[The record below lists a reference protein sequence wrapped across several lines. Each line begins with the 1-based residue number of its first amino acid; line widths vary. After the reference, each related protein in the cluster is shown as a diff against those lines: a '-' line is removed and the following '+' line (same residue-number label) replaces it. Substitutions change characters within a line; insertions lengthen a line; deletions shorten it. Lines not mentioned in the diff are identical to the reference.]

1 MIKTHKPRGH
11 FWSCPSLFQQSKEI
25 RNLSFEDCTAPTAK
39 IIAADS
45 DDELQPKQRAAKR
58 RRIEKLADEFMNG
71 QALTLSCV
79 RLHPST
85 LKVAVECNERS
96 RTNAKY
102 SLPGFELPEDDA
114 VLWADVDEAFGPPKV
129 VKAERLVKAEEAS
142 KKAHRKSAVTAV
154 ETVTE
159 EQVSSACKQVRR
171 VKAVTISLNPSDE
184 AIKQAAALRARRLGK
199 LAAEAPTLPDG
210 TSAET
215 ISESDN
221 AEPHSEP
228 GHSGP
233 RRSGRGRKP
242 KSNEWLLRRHTTL
255 YELSADES
263 LDELTRSMIH
273 TPSRASQVQS
283 KVQLEVKSEPDPLPS
298 STTPDS
304 SAGNTSI
311 RLDGPASSARPRKRG
326 SLNSYVEHWELF
338 TAPSARVAVTTGS
351 APENDTPA
359 AKNSYHTAPELT
371 DVEIGDGAAPVHEDL
386 QEDSQTR
393 LLRHH
398 GIQGAPPTT
407 WTSTNGKTPAKSP
420 AEVPVDEPTDEAD
433 HVVQTALRESIQESA
448 QSAVKAKNNKRAKS
462 AGHKTTD
469 ASDTEPRRRS
479 APTRTQDLSE
489 QSLPYGVINH
499 GAMKG
504 YTVAQTKE
512 SDGTPFMFRKR
523 TTRSKGKANMDD
535 TTIAALSTKQ
545 RRPMKFLSSEDGPL
559 KRAEAGVS
567 SVSDEAP
574 ILDVSFGNDSF
585 APRLNLALADEHLN
599 AVLPGEPKSVG
610 RASATKRAIR
620 HELAEGGAEI
630 FRIEGEPA
638 SSQIEGLDQ
647 ARALSSSAIKNVQ
660 AESMGKDA
668 ENRPSEAPAAESIQT
683 QWPGTQQ
690 LLHQAHDDFFK
701 SPEKKN
707 NHTPDHA
714 VGTPDSSSAGTKSA
728 PPTIHREPLR
738 TLSQETAA
746 PMPLP
751 STQAM
756 QEAWSPWSTVKK
768 QKGVP
773 VRVAGPSPTVTSGRK
788 SARLSNRSVVD
799 AERRRSSL
807 RFSTSTTD
815 SPVTELPFTVTKA
828 ASQEQRSKLSVSFST
843 LTGESTETH
852 LTAERASPERRKP
865 SPSADRTITP
875 KSIMRSS
882 DASHRSVDDARSLF
896 DLEPATI
903 VEADAHDINE
913 MNSLGSEYSSIQC
926 GQRPLFR
933 EDSQVD
939 QTVMEFVTSVLS
951 TGDLD
956 GL

>member
-25 RNLSFEDCTAPTAK
+25 RNLSFEDCTPPTAK
-39 IIAADS
+39 VIAADS

-79 RLHPST
+79 RPHPST
-85 LKVAVECNERS
+85 LKVAVEGNERS

-114 VLWADVDEAFGPPKV
+114 VIWADVDEAFGSPRV
-129 VKAERLVKAEEAS
+129 VKAERLVKAEQPS
-142 KKAHRKSAVTAV
+142 KKAHRKSAPTVV
-154 ETVTE
+154 ETITE
-159 EQVSSACKQVRR
+159 EQVSSACKQIRR
-171 VKAVTISLNPSDE
+171 PKTLTISLNPSDE
-184 AIKQAAALRARRLGK
+184 AIKQAAALRARRLEK
-199 LAAEAPTLPDG
+199 LAAEAPILPDG

-221 AEPHSEP
+221 AEPQSEP

-233 RRSGRGRKP
+233 RRSGRDRKP

-273 TPSRASQVQS
+273 TPSRASQVQT
-283 KVQLEVKSEPDPLPS
+283 KAQLEVKSEPDPLPN

-304 SAGNTSI
+304 SAGNTSTHI
-311 RLDGPASSARPRKRG
+311 DGPASSTRPRKRG

-338 TAPSARVAVTTGS
+338 TAPSARDTVATGS
-351 APENDTPA
+351 APENDTSA
-359 AKNSYHTAPELT
+359 AKNSYHTAPEVT
-371 DVEIGDGAAPVHEDL
+371 EVEIGDEAAPVYEDL

-398 GIQGAPPTT
+398 GIQGAPRTT

-420 AEVPVDEPTDEAD
+420 AEVSVDKPADEAD
-433 HVVQTALRESIQESA
+433 HTVENALRQSVQESA
-448 QSAVKAKNNKRAKS
+448 QSAVKAKNTKRAKS
-462 AGHKTTD
+462 AGHKSID
-469 ASDTEPRRRS
+469 PNDTEHRRRS
-479 APTRTQDLSE
+479 APTQTQDVSE

-535 TTIAALSTKQ
+535 TTIAAPSAKQ
-545 RRPMKFLSSEDGPL
+545 RRPMKFLSSEDGAV
-559 KRAEAGVS
+559 KRAEAGVP

-599 AVLPGEPKSVG
+599 AVLPGEEKSVG
-610 RASATKRAIR
+610 KSSATKRAIR

-630 FRIEGEPA
+630 SRIEGEPA
-638 SSQIEGLDQ
+638 SSQIEGLDE
-647 ARALSSSAIKNVQ
+647 ARALSFSAIMIVQ
-660 AESMGKDA
+660 AGSVVNDA
-668 ENRPSEAPAAESIQT
+668 EKHTGEAPAAESIQT

-707 NHTPDHA
+707 NHTTDHA
-714 VGTPDSSSAGTKSA
+714 VGTPDASSAGTKSA
-728 PPTIHREPLR
+728 PPTTHREPLR
-738 TLSQETAA
+738 TLSQETVA

-773 VRVAGPSPTVTSGRK
+773 ARVAVPSPTSISGRK

-815 SPVTELPFTVTKA
+815 SPVTEIPFTVTKA
-828 ASQEQRSKLSVSFST
+828 ASQERSKLSVSFST
-843 LTGESTETH
+843 LTGDSTETH
-852 LTAERASPERRKP
+852 LTAERTSPERRKP
-865 SPSADRTITP
+865 SSSADRTITP

-882 DASHRSVDDARSLF
+882 EASHQSVDDARSLF

-913 MNSLGSEYSSIQC
+913 VNSMGSEYSSIQC

-933 EDSQVD
+933 DDSQVD
-939 QTVMEFVTSVLS
+939 QTVMDFVTGVLS

>member
-11 FWSCPSLFQQSKEI
+11 FWSCPSLFQRSKEI
-25 RNLSFEDCTAPTAK
+25 RNLSFEDCTPPTAK
-39 IIAADS
+39 VIAADS

-58 RRIEKLADEFMNG
+58 RRIEKLADDFMNG

-79 RLHPST
+79 RPHPST
-85 LKVAVECNERS
+85 LKVAVEGNERS

-114 VLWADVDEAFGPPKV
+114 VIWADVDEAFGFPRV
-129 VKAERLVKAEEAS
+129 VKAERLVKAEQPS
-142 KKAHRKSAVTAV
+142 KKAHRKSAATVV
-154 ETVTE
+154 ETITE
-159 EQVSSACKQVRR
+159 EQVSSACKQIRR
-171 VKAVTISLNPSDE
+171 PKTLTISLNPSDE
-184 AIKQAAALRARRLGK
+184 AIKQAAALRARRLEK
-199 LAAEAPTLPDG
+199 LAAEAPILPDG

-221 AEPHSEP
+221 AEPQSEP

-233 RRSGRGRKP
+233 RRSGRDRKP

-273 TPSRASQVQS
+273 TPSRASQVQTRA
-283 KVQLEVKSEPDPLPS
+283 QLEVKSEPDPLPN

-304 SAGNTSI
+304 SAGNTSTHI
-311 RLDGPASSARPRKRG
+311 DGPASSTRPRKRG

-338 TAPSARVAVTTGS
+338 TAPSARDTVATGS
-351 APENDTPA
+351 APENDTSA
-359 AKNSYHTAPELT
+359 AKNSYHTAPEVT
-371 DVEIGDGAAPVHEDL
+371 EVEIGDEAAPVYEDL

-398 GIQGAPPTT
+398 GIQGAPRTT

-420 AEVPVDEPTDEAD
+420 AEVSVDKPADEAD
-433 HVVQTALRESIQESA
+433 HTVENALRQSVQESA
-448 QSAVKAKNNKRAKS
+448 QSAVKAKNTKRAKS
-462 AGHKTTD
+462 AGHKSID
-469 ASDTEPRRRS
+469 PNDTEPRRRS
-479 APTRTQDLSE
+479 APTQTQDVSE

-535 TTIAALSTKQ
+535 TTIATPSAKQ
-545 RRPMKFLSSEDGPL
+545 RRPMKFLSSEDGAV
-559 KRAEAGVS
+559 KRAEAGVP

-599 AVLPGEPKSVG
+599 AVLPGEEKSVG
-610 RASATKRAIR
+610 NSSATKRAIR

-630 FRIEGEPA
+630 SRIEGEPA
-638 SSQIEGLDQ
+638 SSQIEGLDE
-647 ARALSSSAIKNVQ
+647 ARALSFSAIMSVQ
-660 AESMGKDA
+660 AGSVVNDA
-668 ENRPSEAPAAESIQT
+668 EKHTGEAPAAESIQT

-707 NHTPDHA
+707 NHTTDHA
-714 VGTPDSSSAGTKSA
+714 VGTPDASSAGTKSA
-728 PPTIHREPLR
+728 PPTTHREPLR
-738 TLSQETAA
+738 PLSKETVA

-773 VRVAGPSPTVTSGRK
+773 ARVAVPSPTSINGRK

-815 SPVTELPFTVTKA
+815 SPVTEIPFTVTKA
-828 ASQEQRSKLSVSFST
+828 ASQERSKLSVSFST
-843 LTGESTETH
+843 LTGDSTETH
-852 LTAERASPERRKP
+852 LTAERTSPERRKP
-865 SPSADRTITP
+865 SSSADRTITP

-882 DASHRSVDDARSLF
+882 EASHQSVDDARSLF

-913 MNSLGSEYSSIQC
+913 VNSMGSEYSSIQC

-933 EDSQVD
+933 DDSQVD
-939 QTVMEFVTSVLS
+939 QTVMDFVTGVLS

>member
-25 RNLSFEDCTAPTAK
+25 RNLSFEDCTPPTAK

-45 DDELQPKQRAAKR
+45 DDELLPKQRAAKR

-79 RLHPST
+79 RPHPST
-85 LKVAVECNERS
+85 LKVAIECNERS

-129 VKAERLVKAEEAS
+129 VKAERLVKPEETS
-142 KKAHRKSAVTAV
+142 KKAHRKSAATVV
-154 ETVTE
+154 ETITE
-159 EQVSSACKQVRR
+159 QQVSSACKQIRR
-171 VKAVTISLNPSDE
+171 PKAVAISLNPSDE
-184 AIKQAAALRARRLGK
+184 AIKQAAALRARRLEK
-199 LAAEAPTLPDG
+199 LAAEAPSLPDG

-221 AEPHSEP
+221 TEPRSEP

-233 RRSGRGRKP
+233 RRSGRDRKP

-263 LDELTRSMIH
+263 LDELTRCMIH
-273 TPSRASQVQS
+273 TPSRASQVQN
-283 KVQLEVKSEPDPLPS
+283 KVQQEVKSEPDLLAS

-304 SAGNTSI
+304 SAGNTSV

-338 TAPSARVAVTTGS
+338 TAPSARDTVATGS
-351 APENDTPA
+351 APENDTSA
-359 AKNSYHTAPELT
+359 AKNSYHTAPEVT
-371 DVEIGDGAAPVHEDL
+371 EVEIDDGAAPVHEDL

-420 AEVPVDEPTDEAD
+420 AEVSVDKSTDEAD
-433 HVVQTALRESIQESA
+433 HTVETALRESIQESA

-469 ASDTEPRRRS
+469 AADTEPRRRS
-479 APTRTQDLSE
+479 APTQTQDLSE
-489 QSLPYGVINH
+489 QSLPYGVIHH

-535 TTIAALSTKQ
+535 TSIAALSTKQ
-545 RRPMKFLSSEDGPL
+545 RRPIKFLSSEDGPL
-559 KRAEAGVS
+559 ERAEAGGPP
-567 SVSDEAP
+567 VSDEAP

-610 RASATKRAIR
+610 RSSTKRAIR

-630 FRIEGEPA
+630 SRIEGEPA
-638 SSQIEGLDQ
+638 SSQVEGLDE
-647 ARALSSSAIKNVQ
+647 ARALSFTAIRNVQ
-660 AESMGKDA
+660 AESVGNDA
-668 ENRPSEAPAAESIQT
+668 ENQFGEAPAAESVQT

-707 NHTPDHA
+707 DHA
-714 VGTPDSSSAGTKSA
+714 TGDDVGTPDSSSAGTKLA
-728 PPTIHREPLR
+728 PPTAHREPLR
-738 TLSQETAA
+738 TLSQETVV
-746 PMPLP
+746 PIPLP

-773 VRVAGPSPTVTSGRK
+773 ARVVDPSPTAISGRK

-815 SPVTELPFTVTKA
+815 SPVTELPFKVTKS

-843 LTGESTETH
+843 LPGESTETH
-852 LTAERASPERRKP
+852 LTVERASPERRRP
-865 SPSADRTITP
+865 SPSGDRTITP
-875 KSIMRSS
+875 KSILRSS
-882 DASHRSVDDARSLF
+882 EASHQSVDDARSLF

-913 MNSLGSEYSSIQC
+913 VNSMGSEYSSIQC

>member
-25 RNLSFEDCTAPTAK
+25 RHLSFEECTPPTAK

-79 RLHPST
+79 RPHPST

-102 SLPGFELPEDDA
+102 SLPGYELPEDDA
-114 VLWADVDEAFGPPKV
+114 VLWADVDEPFGPPKV
-129 VKAERLVKAEEAS
+129 VEAERLVKAEEAS
-142 KKAHRKSAVTAV
+142 KKTHRRSAVTAV
-154 ETVTE
+154 ETITE
-159 EQVSSACKQVRR
+159 EQVSSACKQIRR
-171 VKAVTISLNPSDE
+171 PKAVPISLNPSDE
-184 AIKQAAALRARRLGK
+184 AIKQAAALRARRLEK
-199 LAAEAPTLPDG
+199 LAAEAPVLPDG

-221 AEPHSEP
+221 TERRSEP

-273 TPSRASQVQS
+273 TPSRASQIQN
-283 KVQLEVKSEPDPLPS
+283 KAQLEVKSEPDPLPC

-304 SAGNTSI
+304 SAETTSTHVD
-311 RLDGPASSARPRKRG
+311 RPASSARPRKRG

-338 TAPSARVAVTTGS
+338 TAPSARDAVATGS
-351 APENDTPA
+351 APENDTSV
-359 AKNSYHTAPELT
+359 AKNSYHTAPEVT
-371 DVEIGDGAAPVHEDL
+371 EVETNGEALHTHEEL

-398 GIQGAPPTT
+398 GIQGAPRTT
-407 WTSTNGKTPAKSP
+407 WTSTNGKTPSKSP
-420 AEVPVDEPTDEAD
+420 LEVSADRPADGLVEAEHNT
-433 HVVQTALRESIQESA
+433 LRESVQESA
-448 QSAVKAKNNKRAKS
+448 QSAIKAKNNKRAKS

-469 ASDTEPRRRS
+469 ATDAEPRRRS
-479 APTRTQDLSE
+479 APTQTQHVSE
-489 QSLPYGVINH
+489 QSLPYGVIDH

-512 SDGTPFMFRKR
+512 PDGTPFMFRKR
-523 TTRSKGKANMDD
+523 TTRSKGKASMDD
-535 TTIAALSTKQ
+535 TTIAGLSTKQ

-567 SVSDEAP
+567 AEAP

-585 APRLNLALADEHLN
+585 APRLNLALADEHPN

-610 RASATKRAIR
+610 RSSVTKRAIR

-630 FRIEGEPA
+630 SRIEGELA
-638 SSQIEGLDQ
+638 SSQIEGLDE
-647 ARALSSSAIKNVQ
+647 ARALSFSAIRNVH
-660 AESMGKDA
+660 AENVRHDA
-668 ENRPSEAPAAESIQT
+668 ENHPSEAPAAESVQT

-707 NHTPDHA
+707 NHPTDHA
-714 VGTPDSSSAGTKSA
+714 VGTPDASSAGTRSA
-728 PPTIHREPLR
+728 PPTTRREPLR
-738 TLSQETAA
+738 TLSQETVV

-815 SPVTELPFTVTKA
+815 SPVTEIPFTVTKA

-843 LTGESTETH
+843 FTGESTETH

-882 DASHRSVDDARSLF
+882 EASHQSVDDARSLF

-903 VEADAHDINE
+903 VEANAHDINE
-913 MNSLGSEYSSIQC
+913 ENSMGSEYSSIQC